1 MTRIAFLTAFLLLAG
16 FAPAAPV
23 PKALVKPAANLE
35 GDWRLESEERN
46 GQPAAQR
53 GSNHN
58 LYRLTKD
65 TLTLINENSN
75 AADRE
80 YPGAFVTEPPSG
92 GKPGVFEYTLNV
104 NNYRRCGVYEL
115 DGDTL
120 RVSFSKDPTARPEK
134 LTSDG
139 NGFLYTFKRVK

>member
-1 MTRIAFLTAFLLLAG
+1 MNRIALVIGFLLLATSI
-16 FAPAAPV
+16 PAAPV
-23 PKALVKPAANLE
+23 PKALVKPSANLE
-35 GDWRLESEERN
+35 GDWRLETEERN
-46 GQPAAQR
+46 GQPAPQR

-65 TLTLINENSN
+65 TLTLINEEIQGPT
-75 AADRE
+75 RE

-92 GKPGVFEYTLNV
+92 GKPGVFEYILNV

-120 RVSFSKDPTARPEK
+120 RVSFSSQPTTRPDK
-134 LTSDG
+134 LTSEG